1 MNTDPPIQTLRRGR
15 MRLQLFEETDPEKV
29 IRALEKPGEVLQ
41 NTRKRA
47 VRRVDDWV
55 IKASRFNR
63 GSGVVKHTFR
73 RDRYRIGWRAS
84 VALFQRGVPVPRPRA
99 FIEHG
104 VFPIIT
110 GNTLISDYL
119 HDCVDVKSWAEQ
131 HVEDER
137 GPSPADFFA
146 GLGDAINAFHGA
158 GAYHQDLKTDNIL
171 TPDGESFYF
180 IDLDDVVLDRPCPDS
195 IRLKNHVQLYY
206 GFSEIFPEETLLDFV
221 SSMKPQGIP
230 AEQWHKDV
238 LQGHHD
244 WVERKKRIHAKLG
257 IS

>member
-1 MNTDPPIQTLRRGR
+1 
-15 MRLQLFEETDPEKV
+15 MRLHLFEDTHPESV
-29 IRALEKPGEVLQ
+29 LQALQEQGEVLQ

-47 VRRVDDWV
+47 VRRVNDWV
-55 IKASRFNR
+55 IKSSRFNR

-99 FIEHG
+99 FIEYG
-104 VFPIIT
+104 VFPIVF

-119 HDCVDVKSWAEQ
+119 HDCADVKSWAEQ
-131 HVEDER
+131 HFAYDR
-137 GPSPADFFA
+137 GADPAYFFA
-146 GLGDAINAFHGA
+146 RLSDAINAFHAA

-171 TPDGESFYF
+171 TPDGKNFYF

-206 GFSEIFPEETLLDFV
+206 GFSEIFPKEALLKFLTTMQPEGV
-221 SSMKPQGIP
+221 SMES
-230 AEQWHKDV
+230 WHRDI
-238 LQGHHD
+238 LQGYRD
-244 WVERKKRIHAKLG
+244 WDARKKRIHAKLG